1 MKKLVVA
8 VAGAVLLTQSVHI
21 EAEAP
26 GARGTVAQMQEEKE
40 QMFYRG
46 KRRDLLRQPGT
57 ACNMCRGRSR
67 ESESGR
73 KENGCRCHFK
83 PGGR

>member
-26 GARGTVAQMQEEKE
+26 GARGTVAQMQEEKNKCSIE
-40 QMFYRG
+40 VKEEIYY
-46 KRRDLLRQPGT
+46 DSLELLAICVEAEAGIRVW
-57 ACNMCRGRSR
+57 
-67 ESESGR
+67 R